1 MAARQHGD
9 SSQHL
14 IENLKK
20 DVEVLQRKLTQPD
33 AQSQELILE
42 IESMKDSVHELNIIF
57 QKALEE
63 VKSDDL
69 GKLMKELT
77 KNITTLIDQN
87 ETIAKGMIALSEKVD
102 RAASSGRMGQMPP
115 RQHNMGPPQM
125 GGTMPRVAPRPA
137 MPSFSSPTD
146 AFAAAS
152 GAAGKGMDLPPP
164 PPGGKKGGLF

>member
-1 MAARQHGD
+1 MYMATRQHGD

-42 IESMKDSVHELNIIF
+42 IESMKDAVHELNIIF

-63 VKSDDL
+63 VKSDDIGRL
-69 GKLMKELT
+69 IKDLS
-77 KNITTLIDQN
+77 KNIGTLIDQN

-102 RAASSGRMGQMPP
+102 RAASSGRMPQMPP
-115 RQHNMGPPQM
+115 RQHSMSPPPQM
-125 GGTMPRVAPRPA
+125 GGNMQRMAPRPS
-137 MPSFSSPTD
+137 MPSFSSPTE
-146 AFAAAS
+146 AYAS
-152 GAAGKGMDLPPP
+152 ASRGMDLPPP
-164 PPGGKKGGLF
+164 PPGGRKGGLF